1 MATTRTHHKK
11 ISRKELKQP
20 DEFQSFIANAQEFLR
35 TNLQQVIVSASIVL
49 AAGAL
54 AVGIYYYEVHR
65 DTIAGDRFY
74 TAIGELNQK
83 NYKQAEADFEKL
95 AQDEPG
101 REVGKLARFYL
112 GTAYFQEG
120 QLEKARDALVA
131 YVPEAKDDLFASMA
145 YQDLGVIY
153 EKMGDLKKAQGAY
166 AQAAAI
172 PGPEQTRAQLEVA
185 RLLAKQ
191 GDKTGAINE
200 YLRFLTANPF
210 SRERQTVVEAL
221 AELGAAPPADT
232 AAMARLMPHGSA
244 AR

>member
-1 MATTRTHHKK
+1 MATTRTHHKR

-20 DEFQSFIANAQEFLR
+20 DEFQSFVANAQQFLR
-35 TNLQQVIVSASIVL
+35 SNLQQVIVSSSIVL

-65 DTIAGDRFY
+65 DTLAGDRFY
-74 TAIGELNQK
+74 SAIGELNQK
-83 NYKQAEADFEKL
+83 NYTQAEADFQKL

-112 GTAYFQEG
+112 GSAYFQEG

-131 YVPEAKDDLFASMA
+131 YVPDAKDDLFASMA
-145 YQDLGVIY
+145 YEDLGVIY

-172 PGPEQTRAQLEVA
+172 PGPEQPRAQLQVA
-185 RLLAKQ
+185 RLMAAQ
-191 GDKTGAINE
+191 GDKAGAIDA
-200 YLRFLTANPF
+200 YQHFLLINPF
-210 SRERQTVVEAL
+210 SRDRQTVIEAL
-221 AELGAAPPADT
+221 ANLGAAPPAGS
-232 AAMARLMPHGSA
+232 AAMAQLMP
-244 AR
+244 RPKN

>member
-172 PGPEQTRAQLEVA
+172 PGPEQTRAQLQVA

-191 GDKTGAINE
+191 GDKTGAINT
-200 YLRFLTANPF
+200 YQRFLTANPF
-210 SRERQTVVEAL
+210 SRDRQTVVEAL

-244 AR
+244 TR